1 MNTDPKGYY
10 SILGISSTVATEEIK
25 QAFRQKAN
33 ELHPDKNRDRD
44 TTKEFQFLNEAY
56 AVLIDPNSRAKYDS
70 SIYDEPKKSV
80 PEPIKCSC
88 CSKVTA
94 QPRYVIYFEV
104 KSFIFVT
111 TRNTVQGIFCSECAD
126 KKVLKPTLITWAL
139 GWWGFPFGILFS
151 LHAIVI
157 NLLGGQKPKEI
168 NRSILQYQAWYFA
181 QQGKLNIADSIANDA
196 LEFSDSKHIDEI
208 KIFRDSLKQLNS
220 DQEFKKLKNKWV
232 FVSRSFLLQL
242 IIILSVLVA
251 ITGSIIY
258 SSYQEKQISKAKED
272 ARISYELLHPIQPLP
287 ENGQL
292 IIAPKEEKIMA
303 PFSIKTSGVENH
315 FVKLED
321 IKTNKT
327 IMAMFIRSGN
337 TVETTVPL
345 GTYKLKYAAGSN
357 WYGEKEL
364 FGSDTVCSV
373 ANETFTF
380 EVQGNQIVGNTV
392 ELILQ
397 SKGNLHTT
405 DISISAF

>member
-1 MNTDPKGYY
+1 M
-10 SILGISSTVATEEIK
+10 
-25 QAFRQKAN
+25 
-33 ELHPDKNRDRD
+33 
-44 TTKEFQFLNEAY
+44 
-56 AVLIDPNSRAKYDS
+56 
-70 SIYDEPKKSV
+70 
-80 PEPIKCSC
+80 
-88 CSKVTA
+88 
-94 QPRYVIYFEV
+94 
-104 KSFIFVT
+104 
-111 TRNTVQGIFCSECAD
+111 
-126 KKVLKPTLITWAL
+126 
-139 GWWGFPFGILFS
+139 
-151 LHAIVI
+151 
-157 NLLGGQKPKEI
+157 
-168 NRSILQYQAWYFA
+168 QYQAWYFA

-208 KIFRDSLKQLNS
+208 KVFKDSLKQLNG

-232 FVSRSFLLQL
+232 FLSRSFLLQL
-242 IIILSVLVA
+242 IIILGVLVA

-272 ARISYELLHPIQPLP
+272 ARISYELLHPIQSLP

-292 IIAPKEEKIMA
+292 LIAPKEEKIMA
-303 PFSIKTSGVENH
+303 PFSIKTSGAENH

-321 IKTNKT
+321 IKTGKT
-327 IMAMFIRSGN
+327 VMAIFIHSGN

-380 EVQGNQIVGNTV
+380 EIQGNQIVGNTV

-397 SKGNLHTT
+397 SKGNLYTT
-405 DISISAF
+405 DISVSAF

>member
-1 MNTDPKGYY
+1 MNKDPKSYY
-10 SILGISSTVATEEIK
+10 SILGVGFTAETEEIK
-25 QAFRQKAN
+25 QAFKQKAK
-33 ELHPDKNRDRD
+33 ELHPDKNQDRD

-70 SIYDEPKKSV
+70 SIYDEPKKS
-80 PEPIKCSC
+80 EPDPIRCSC
-88 CSKVTA
+88 CGKVTA

-151 LHAIVI
+151 LHAIVV
-157 NLLGGQKPKEI
+157 NLLGGQKPKDI

-196 LEFSDSKHIDEI
+196 LQFSDSKHIDEI
-208 KIFRDSLKQLNS
+208 KAFRDSLKQFNGN
-220 DQEFKKLKNKWV
+220 QEFKKLKNKWI
-232 FVSRSFLLQL
+232 FFSRSFLLQL
-242 IIILSVLVA
+242 IIILGVSIA
-251 ITGSIIY
+251 IIGSIIY
-258 SSYQEKQISKAKED
+258 SSYQEKQISKVKED
-272 ARISYELLHPIQPLP
+272 AQISYESLHSIQPLP

-292 IIAPKEEKIMA
+292 IITPKEEKIMA
-303 PFSIKTSGVENH
+303 PFSVKTSGAENH

-321 IKTNKT
+321 IQTGK
-327 IMAMFIRSGN
+327 IVMAMFIHAGN

-345 GTYKLKYAAGSN
+345 GTYKLKYAAGNN
-357 WYGEKEL
+357 WYGLEEL
-364 FGSDTVCSV
+364 FGTETIRTV

-380 EVQGNQIVGNTV
+380 EIQGNQVVGNTV

-397 SKGNLHTT
+397 TRGNLHTT
-405 DISISAF
+405 DISKADF